1 MKKQVYGFV
10 LLVGAAFAPNAVL
23 ADAPFAAE
31 RVQMFFDPVSG
42 EAVRHSVRVIDLE
55 PALKRDFL
63 WTPDKAGVSGLR
75 PDGLVEGRGTLT
87 WRAGGAADYDS
98 SAVLSTYIG
107 EMRGGL
113 PEGRGALRLRT
124 GERFEGDFVAGK
136 LHGRGM
142 RAFVNGD
149 RYEGEFRDGVAHG
162 LGRLASASGAIHQG
176 EFRNGAPHG
185 KGRYI
190 AADGSAHDSE
200 WTAGRESGPRTNVKL
215 AAGNVGGLVRAQEAS
230 GGDAAKM
237 DIGFA
242 IDARLNEE
250 AGMQYQHL
258 ARDDDI
264 AIYPVE
270 QEINDSWAGTREVV
284 DGTWPFDMVDWVDA
298 PAFVE
303 MGLASKDG
311 GKVKID
317 SLDLQVTTS
326 EAVLKPFLALEAHR
340 GCVGFRPTFNFVN
353 FGWGEARDAKL
364 TIAFANE
371 DGSTKT
377 REYTSALGTFD
388 EGIDASLRDVLKEA
402 GVDVEALETTRFPC
416 PSADDLPAC
425 KQDAMNKVGFGE
437 VAQTVFGEDR
447 LTTTAMGKID
457 YSWVDSNGQTWPQS
471 EPFKVDINLARIEY
485 PAELAE
491 CGDGFPGSPEALRY
505 IDVDL
510 PLGKKDY
517 TVAIPVRGNKTIKD
531 YTARLKM
538 HAERTSY
545 HSLRGVAKFADG
557 SVLQSKPVS
566 FYFFRPRETKFTS
579 QATPA
584 ACYLSPDDDSC

>member
-1 MKKQVYGFV
+1 MKRYAFGLAF
-10 LLVGAAFAPNAVL
+10 LMSTALGAPAALAEAPIT
-23 ADAPFAAE
+23 AE
-31 RVQMFFDPVSG
+31 RVQMFFDPASG
-42 EAVRHSVRVIDLE
+42 EVARQMVRVIDLE
-55 PALKRDFL
+55 PALNRDFQ
-63 WTPDKAGVSGLR
+63 WTPATAGEKGLR
-75 PDGLVEGRGTLT
+75 PDGLIEGRGALT
-87 WRAGGAADYDS
+87 WRAGGSADYDS
-98 SAVLSTYIG
+98 SAVLSTYVG

-113 PEGRGALRLRT
+113 PQGKGALRLRT

-136 LHGRGM
+136 LHGQGM
-142 RAFVNGD
+142 RTFANGD

-162 LGRLASASGAIHQG
+162 RGRLASASGAIHSG
-176 EFRNGAPHG
+176 EFQHGVPHG
-185 KGRYI
+185 MGRYV
-190 AADGSAHDSE
+190 AADGSAYDSE
-200 WTAGRESGPRTNVKL
+200 WTAGRESGPRANVKL
-215 AAGNVGGLVRAQEAS
+215 AAGNVGGLVRAQEAT

-258 ARDDDI
+258 ARDEDI

-270 QEINDSWAGTREVV
+270 QEINDSWAGTREIVG
-284 DGTWPFDMVDWVDA
+284 GTWPFDMVDWADA

-303 MGLASKDG
+303 MALAAKDG
-311 GKVKID
+311 GKVKIE
-317 SLDLQVTTS
+317 SLDLQVVQS
-326 EAVLKPFLALEAHR
+326 DAVLKPFLALDEHQ

-364 TIAFANE
+364 TLAFANE
-371 DGSTKT
+371 DGENKT
-377 REYTSALGTFD
+377 REFSTALGTFN
-388 EGIDASLRDVLKEA
+388 EGSDVSLRDVLKEA
-402 GVDVEALETTRFPC
+402 GVDVDALETTRFPC
-416 PSADDLPAC
+416 ASADDLPAC

-457 YSWVDSNGQTWPQS
+457 YSWVDANGQSWTQS
-471 EPFKVDINLARIEY
+471 EPFKVDIHLARIEY

-517 TVAIPVRGNKTIKD
+517 TVAIPVRGNKNIKD

-584 ACYLSPDDDSC
+584 ACYLSPDDGAC